1 MGQISLYLD
10 EHVQLALAEALQ
22 ARGVDVLTTQ
32 EAGNV
37 GLSDVEQLTFATENK
52 QSLFSYNKRH
62 FAKIHYKWMTLKNSH
77 EGIILSDQLSV
88 GLVLRRLM
96 RLHLSL
102 TSDDMKNR
110 LEYLSFWK

>member
-1 MGQISLYLD
+1 
-10 EHVQLALAEALQ
+10 
-22 ARGVDVLTTQ
+22 
-32 EAGNV
+32 
-37 GLSDVEQLTFATENK
+37 
-52 QSLFSYNKRH
+52 
-62 FAKIHYKWMTLKNSH
+62 MTLKNSH